1 MSLALAENP
10 QVAQAL
16 SIGSS
21 GIPSLIQSPN
31 GQVGVNCSDVGNTL
45 QSYGA
50 TTRFETTTGANSAYV
65 DIRDNG
71 AEMYCSL
78 NAQGTSNVGHVK
90 VGGLVSNTG
99 LYVSDTQLLYNGSAI
114 GSGSGDVASVQ
125 GLQGAIT
132 FTSSNDTINFN
143 NTTTTNI
150 DITANITP
158 NVSSLSDG
166 TTALTGAI
174 TLIGEGCSITATQDP
189 SPAITIS
196 IPAPPESGVVSI
208 SDGTNVATGAVV
220 LEAGEGIE
228 ITYDTDQNTFTLT
241 SDPFVGIYYLTTPQ
255 DITLVPPTQVQ
266 KVVGLTADPNT
277 DSAIVSYDAGLGT
290 WIVQKSGVYFLN
302 FSAGI
307 IQNNATWTFGS
318 FCQCYIVCILG
329 GSSPQLEICNNAT
342 PSPTSGVNS
351 FNAQVFGYLPLTVG
365 TTITAGIQWII
376 TSAGTPTPAQFQ
388 PRVNNVNN
396 GTGFN
401 WAYVKPLT
409 A

>member
-16 SIGSS
+16 SIG
-21 GIPSLIQSPN
+21 GGGGGGVTTLN
-31 GQVGVNCSDVGNTL
+31 GL
-45 QSYGA
+45 
-50 TTRFETTTGANSAYV
+50 
-65 DIRDNG
+65 
-71 AEMYCSL
+71 
-78 NAQGTSNVGHVK
+78 
-90 VGGLVSNTG
+90 
-99 LYVSDTQLLYNGSAI
+99 NGSITLTSTDDSLAFNQNA
-114 GSGSGDVASVQ
+114 GSIDINANVLVRSITVNGTTVVSGQASLLQGSNITIDANAETDTITISSTIPVEAGVVSLQ
-125 GLQGAIT
+125 GLAGALT
-132 FTSSNDTINFN
+132 FTSSDDSININPSGTTIDLTSNGGGG
-143 NTTTTNI
+143 
-150 DITANITP
+150 AG
-158 NVSSLSDG
+158 VASLSDG

-196 IPAPPESGVVSI
+196 IPAPPESGVSSV

-220 LEAGEGIE
+220 ISGGEGIE
-228 ITYDTDQNTFTLT
+228 IGYDPDQNTFTLT

-277 DSAIVSYDAGLGT
+277 DSVIVSYDAGLGT
-290 WIVQKSGVYFLN
+290 WVVQKSGVYFLN

-329 GSSPQLEICNNAT
+329 GSSPQLEICNSTT

-388 PRVNNVNN
+388 PRVNNINN